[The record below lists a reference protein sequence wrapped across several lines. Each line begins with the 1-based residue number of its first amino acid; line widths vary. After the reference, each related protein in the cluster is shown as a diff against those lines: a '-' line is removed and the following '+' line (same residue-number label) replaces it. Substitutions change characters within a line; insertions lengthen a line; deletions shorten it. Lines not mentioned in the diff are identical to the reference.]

1 MSYISSN
8 FFSRFLYQN
17 KETGKVLQT
26 LEKMATVNNKL
37 EALGANIPWN
47 GVFLMKDNS
56 EIRSVQRWNCLQIL
70 KHPKLKYRV
79 LIYSLIRLFISLAF
93 WASFS
98 TIFTQLESQ
107 YTQMSVESLAEI
119 IGSLVSCKKSF
130 LKNLPC

>member
-93 WASFS
+93 WALFP
-98 TIFTQLESQ
+98 TALIRMGMFILL
-107 YTQMSVESLAEI
+107 VFGSLAEI
-119 IGSLVSCKKSF
+119 IGSLVSCTANFYKEFFS
-130 LKNLPC
+130 C